1 MSRSHALWF
10 LGIAVFA
17 ACVAC
22 TRVSPT
28 EPSSKQVAPDEQ
40 ETPPPQAPAEDLQT
54 LAEGNNHFAI
64 DLYKKLANKAGN
76 IVISPYS
83 IRTALGMTYAGAR
96 GETAAEMAKVLHLT
110 LPPEKLHP
118 AFGATAHQLK
128 GGKEKLFQLN
138 VANALWGQRGFPFRP
153 EFLELNRT
161 NYAGGFREL
170 DFATDPQAARQTINR
185 WVEQKTEDR
194 IKELLKPED
203 INRNVRLVLTNAIYF
218 NGTWV
223 EPFRKNAT
231 HEGDFETAP
240 GVKMKVPMMRVG
252 GRFLYHSGSEFELVM
267 LPYRG
272 DQFAMVVLLP
282 RKRCDLAEVE
292 TSLTADKL
300 LDGISK
306 LTQHDG
312 SVMLPRFKYN
322 SRLELKEPLVALGMP
337 RAFGD
342 GVADFSGIN
351 SGPSLCI
358 ANVIHASNIEVDER
372 GTEATAATAV
382 VMQHVIALTPFQF
395 HADQPFIY
403 FLVDRRTMTIV
414 FLGRYSGPG

>member
-1 MSRSHALWF
+1 
-10 LGIAVFA
+10 
-17 ACVAC
+17 
-22 TRVSPT
+22 
-28 EPSSKQVAPDEQ
+28 
-40 ETPPPQAPAEDLQT
+40 
-54 LAEGNNHFAI
+54 
-64 DLYKKLANKAGN
+64 
-76 IVISPYS
+76 
-83 IRTALGMTYAGAR
+83 MTYAGAR

-128 GGKEKLFQLN
+128 GGNEKLFQLN
-138 VANALWGQRGFPFRP
+138 VTSALWGQRGFPFRP
-153 EFLELNRT
+153 EFLDLNRK

-194 IKELLKPED
+194 IKELLKPGD
-203 INRNVRLVLTNAIYF
+203 IDKYVCLVLTNAIYF

-223 EPFRKNAT
+223 APFRQNAT
-231 HEGDFETAP
+231 QEEDFETAP
-240 GVKMKVPMMRVG
+240 GVKVKVPMMHVHG
-252 GRFLYHSGSEFELVM
+252 QFLYHSGNEFELVE

-272 DQFAMVVLLP
+272 NQFAMVVLLP
-282 RKRCDLAEVE
+282 RKRCDLPEVE
-292 TSLTADKL
+292 KTLTADKL
-300 LDGISK
+300 HESISK
-306 LTQHDG
+306 LTEHSG
-312 SVMLPRFKYN
+312 SVKLPRFKCN
-322 SRLELKEPLVALGMP
+322 SRLELKDPLAELGMP

-382 VMQHVIALTPFQF
+382 VMTWVSKHLPFQF
-395 HADQPFIY
+395 DADQPFMY
-403 FLVDRRTMTIV
+403 FLVDWPTMTIV
-414 FLGRYSGPG
+414 FLGRFSGPG